1 MAYKFPK
8 NEVLW
13 VTYYK
18 DDEPKFFITS
28 SPMRDVYFLYE
39 VENGKLNKLGKETSP
54 MMLEQKFSVR
64 EKIAL
69 SK

>member
-39 VENGKLNKLGKETSP
+39 AESGKLKKLGKETSP
-54 MMLEQKFSVR
+54 MILEEKFSIR
-64 EKIAL
+64 EKIAQG
-69 SK
+69 K